1 MNTQPISQPNPTEE
15 RRRQIMK
22 AALACFVRKGYHKTT
37 MDDIVAEC
45 GLSKGTLYWYFENK
59 DDLFASL
66 IKAYFFDVR
75 QGTDAVLKQYSTAS
89 GKLRGMAQAFVE
101 FFHAAEG
108 SFSVLFEFWLQSAL
122 RDELNQFMSTAL
134 SQYRQIVAGVIA
146 EGIQSGEFKAV
157 NADQIALAAM
167 AAFDGLSFYAMLIP
181 DEVDLERTC
190 QVFIE
195 TLLNGLMVGGEGHE
209 Q

>member
-1 MNTQPISQPNPTEE
+1 MDTKPNPTEE
-15 RRRQIMK
+15 RRRQIME

-59 DDLFASL
+59 DDLFVSL
-66 IKAYFFDVR
+66 IKSYFFDVR
-75 QGTDAVLKQYSTAS
+75 QGTDVVLQQYPTAS
-89 GKLRGMAQAFVE
+89 GKLRGLAQAFVE
-101 FFHAAEG
+101 FFKAGGEY
-108 SFSVLFEFWLQSAL
+108 FSVLFEFWLQSTL

-134 SQYRQIVAGVIA
+134 SQYRQIVASVIA

-157 NADQIALAAM
+157 NAEQVALAAM
-167 AAFDGLSFYAMLIP
+167 AAFDGLSFYVMLIP
-181 DEVDLERTC
+181 DEVDLEQTC
-190 QVFIE
+190 HAFVE
-195 TLLNGLMVGGEGHE
+195 TLLSGLLAGGEEHG

>member
-1 MNTQPISQPNPTEE
+1 MDTKPNPTEE
-15 RRRQIMK
+15 RRRQIME

-59 DDLFASL
+59 DDLFVSL
-66 IKAYFFDVR
+66 IKSYFFDVR
-75 QGTDAVLKQYSTAS
+75 QGTDAVLQQYPTAS
-89 GKLRGMAQAFVE
+89 GKLRGLAQAFVE
-101 FFHAAEG
+101 FFHAGGEY
-108 SFSVLFEFWLQSAL
+108 FSVLFEFWLQSAL

-157 NADQIALAAM
+157 NAEQVALAAM
-167 AAFDGLSFYAMLIP
+167 AAFDGLSFYAILIP
-181 DEVDLERTC
+181 DEVDLEQTC
-190 QVFIE
+190 HAFVE
-195 TLLNGLMVGGEGHE
+195 TLLSGLLASGEEYG

>member
-1 MNTQPISQPNPTEE
+1 MDTKPNPTEE
-15 RRRQIMK
+15 RRRQIME

-59 DDLFASL
+59 DDLFVSL
-66 IKAYFFDVR
+66 IKSYFFDVR
-75 QGTDAVLKQYSTAS
+75 QGTDAVLQQYPTAS
-89 GKLRGMAQAFVE
+89 GKLRGLAQAFVE
-101 FFHAAEG
+101 FFKVGGEY
-108 SFSVLFEFWLQSAL
+108 FSVLFEFWLQSAL

-134 SQYRQIVAGVIA
+134 SQYRRIVAGVIA

-157 NADQIALAAM
+157 NADQVALAAM

-181 DEVDLERTC
+181 DEVDLEGTC
-190 QVFIE
+190 HAFVE
-195 TLLNGLMVGGEGHE
+195 TLLNGLLVSGEEHG

>member
-1 MNTQPISQPNPTEE
+1 METKPNPAEE

-45 GLSKGTLYWYFENK
+45 GLSKGTLYWYFKNK
-59 DDLFASL
+59 DDLFVSL
-66 IKAYFFDVR
+66 IKSYFFDVR
-75 QGTDAVLKQYSTAS
+75 QGTDAVLEQYPTAS
-89 GKLRGMAQAFVE
+89 GKLRGLAQAFVE
-101 FFHAAEG
+101 FFQAGGEY
-108 SFSVLFEFWLQSAL
+108 FSVLFEFWLQSTL

-134 SQYRQIVAGVIA
+134 SQYRRIVAGVIA

-157 NADQIALAAM
+157 NADQVALAAM
-167 AAFDGLSFYAMLIP
+167 AAFDGLSFYVMLIP
-181 DEVDLERTC
+181 DEVDLEGTC
-190 QVFIE
+190 HAFVE
-195 TLLNGLMVGGEGHE
+195 TLLNGLLVSGEEHS

>member
-1 MNTQPISQPNPTEE
+1 MNTQSISRPDSAEE
-15 RRRQIMK
+15 RRRQIMQ
-22 AALACFVRKGYHKTT
+22 AALVCFARKGYHKTT

-45 GLSKGTLYWYFENK
+45 GLSKGTLYWYFKNK
-59 DDLFASL
+59 DNLFISL
-66 IKAYFFDVR
+66 IKSYFFDVR
-75 QGTDAVLKQYSTAS
+75 QGTDAILEQHPTAS
-89 GKLRGMAQAFVE
+89 GKLRGMTQAFVE
-101 FFHAAEG
+101 FFRAGGEY
-108 SFSVLFEFWLQSAL
+108 FSVLFEFWLQSAL
-122 RDELNQFMSTAL
+122 RDELNQFMSAAL
-134 SQYRQIVAGVIA
+134 SQYRQIVASVIT

-157 NADQIALAAM
+157 NADQVALAAM

-195 TLLNGLMVGGEGHE
+195 TLLNGLMAGGEGRE

>member
-1 MNTQPISQPNPTEE
+1 MDTKPNPTEE
-15 RRRQIMK
+15 RRRQIME

-59 DDLFASL
+59 DDLFVSL
-66 IKAYFFDVR
+66 IKSYFFDVR
-75 QGTDAVLKQYSTAS
+75 QGTDAVLQQYPTAS
-89 GKLRGMAQAFVE
+89 GKLRGLAQAFVE
-101 FFHAAEG
+101 FFKVGGEY
-108 SFSVLFEFWLQSAL
+108 FSVLFEFWLQSAL

-134 SQYRQIVAGVIA
+134 SQYRQVVAGVIA

-157 NADQIALAAM
+157 NAEQIALAAM
-167 AAFDGLSFYAMLIP
+167 AAFDGLSFYAILIP
-181 DEVDLERTC
+181 NEVDLEQTC
-190 QVFIE
+190 HTFVE
-195 TLLNGLMVGGEGHE
+195 TLLSGLLAGGEEHG